1 MKITIISA
9 GKIKESY
16 LRAGIAEFTKR
27 LHPFTQLDIV
37 EISEEKMP
45 ETPSL
50 AEKKKILTIEGQ
62 RLLKQVPAN
71 NFLFVLD
78 VYGRQFSSEELAEKI
93 RTVTLEGQSNLA
105 FVIGGAFGL
114 SDELRGKADICI
126 SFSRMT
132 FTHQMVKLLLIEQ
145 IYRAFKI
152 NRGEKYHW

>member
-1 MKITIISA
+1 M
-9 GKIKESY
+9 
-16 LRAGIAEFTKR
+16 
-27 LHPFTQLDIV
+27 